1 MIFILQFS
9 CALILD
15 ALFGDP
21 EWFPHPV
28 RIIGKFCGWY
38 ERVTRA
44 ILQNELFAG
53 AITVVLVIL
62 TTVVCLGGVL
72 FVAHQVDPVIGAALA
87 VFFLYTS
94 IAIRD
99 LLRHSKAVYTCL
111 FPEVKLTAARK
122 AVGMIVGRDTAHLDE
137 AAISRACVETVAEN
151 MVDGITA
158 PLFYGGLGSCLSS
171 SCGIAPIYGA
181 ALGAMVYK
189 SINTMDSM
197 LGYKNER
204 YLYFG
209 RVAAKL
215 DDLVNWLPARLSGA
229 CVIFAAF
236 LCKLDYRKAAMVYK
250 RDRMNHSSPNAGHTE
265 AAIAGILGVQ
275 LGGPSYYFG
284 SQVVKPYLGD
294 PDRPIIAGDILLA
307 NKIVIAGTALFYSGL
322 MALVLVLALLS

>member
-1 MIFILQFS
+1 MIFFFQFI
-9 CALILD
+9 CALALD

-28 RIIGKFCGWY
+28 RIIGKFCAWY
-38 ERVTRA
+38 ERMTRA
-44 ILQNELFAG
+44 ILHNEISAG
-53 AITVVLVIL
+53 TVTVLLVISS
-62 TTVVCLGGVL
+62 TAICLGGTL
-72 FVAHQVDPVIGAALA
+72 FAVHQLAPAAGAALA
-87 VFFLYTS
+87 VFFLYTA

-111 FPEVKLTAARK
+111 FPEVNLAAARK
-122 AVGMIVGRDTAHLDE
+122 AVGRIVGRDTAHLDE
-137 AAISRACVETVAEN
+137 AGISRACVETVAEN

-158 PLFYGGLGSCLSS
+158 PLFYGVLGSCLSPLY
-171 SCGIAPIYGA
+171 GIAPIYGA
-181 ALGAMVYK
+181 ALGAMIYK

-197 LGYKNER
+197 LGYKNDK

-236 LCKLDYRKAAMVYK
+236 LCKVDYRKAAMVYK

-265 AAIAGILGVQ
+265 AAIAGALGVQ

-284 SQVVKPYLGD
+284 SQVVKPYLGNN
-294 PDRPIIAGDILLA
+294 DRPITAGDILMA
-307 NKIVIAGTALFYSGL
+307 NKIVIVGTALFCLGL
-322 MALVLVLALLS
+322 MLMAWVLQA